1 MTRAPFACVSSH
13 AVCGFANRG
22 RLQREGRCLEPF
34 CPLSFSYACRA
45 WPSCLHELSA
55 LRFVHLT
62 CCPLSRARR
71 VCSGNVT
78 IETSFF
84 DDTLLVAKA
93 VMRLYYD

>member
-1 MTRAPFACVSSH
+1 MVVQTVGGCERTEAALPRVLLLL
-13 AVCGFANRG
+13 VL
-22 RLQREGRCLEPF
+22 RLHLLRLTVV
-34 CPLSFSYACRA
+34 L
-45 WPSCLHELSA
+45 LHELSA
-55 LRFVHLT
+55 LLFVHLT
-62 CCPLSRARR
+62 CCPLSRVV

>member
-1 MTRAPFACVSSH
+1 MGGCERREAALPRVLLPL
-13 AVCGFANRG
+13 VL
-22 RLQREGRCLEPF
+22 RLHLLRLTVV
-34 CPLSFSYACRA
+34 L
-45 WPSCLHELSA
+45 LHELPFCAAFRSSDV
-55 LRFVHLT
+55 LS
-62 CCPLSRARR
+62 LSRVV